1 MMVCGKM
8 LIGDSMK
15 KMPIGIL
22 DEGVQG
28 LCILENLTKN
38 FKNEDFIY
46 INDVKSYPYEG
57 KDKEV
62 VLKHVMVNVEKL
74 LEYNIKLLIVISD
87 VIIECCEEYFSTL
100 KIPVINIVQSIADYV
115 NTYYEQKN
123 LILCAR
129 SYILKANI
137 YQKNFKYNRMYNI
150 ESEELENVLISNMS
164 KTSASFKAAENT
176 FKPVNQKGCDLLIV
190 TAPWLEML
198 RIEIFEFLEVDK
210 MIKLDEV
217 ISEEIKKNNI
227 IQYSRGRGK
236 LLVIS
241 DVSIKNFKNITPWF
255 SLKFKYIEIENE
267 IGEKVGR
274 QNSKI

>member
-1 MMVCGKM
+1 
-8 LIGDSMK
+8 
-15 KMPIGIL
+15 
-22 DEGVQG
+22 
-28 LCILENLTKN
+28 
-38 FKNEDFIY
+38 
-46 INDVKSYPYEG
+46 
-57 KDKEV
+57 
-62 VLKHVMVNVEKL
+62 
-74 LEYNIKLLIVISD
+74 
-87 VIIECCEEYFSTL
+87 
-100 KIPVINIVQSIADYV
+100 
-115 NTYYEQKN
+115 
-123 LILCAR
+123 
-129 SYILKANI
+129 
-137 YQKNFKYNRMYNI
+137 MYNI

-217 ISEEIKKNNI
+217 ISEEIKKKNI

-241 DVSIKNFKNITPWF
+241 DVSIKNFKNITPWCY
-255 SLKFKYIEIENE
+255 LKFKYIEIENE